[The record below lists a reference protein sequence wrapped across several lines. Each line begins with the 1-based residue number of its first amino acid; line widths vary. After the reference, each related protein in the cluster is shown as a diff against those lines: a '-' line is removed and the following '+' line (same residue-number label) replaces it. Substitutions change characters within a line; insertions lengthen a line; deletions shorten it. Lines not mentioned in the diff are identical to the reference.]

1 MADDSDLLPR
11 AIMNELEADAAV
23 ADGLRLQR
31 LAAYERA
38 LEDNKLWATP
48 PANKHPITVATR
60 QHGKDMI
67 NRVTRGGSFDPAT
80 RTYRLAD
87 GAKLTEDELARLPTQ
102 QLNSIALRVDAILGG
117 PTPRPPL
124 PFNTVLPNVASY
136 LTDHTTVRWIESGR
150 FTYVALWV
158 KATSTWYVTGTGVH
172 YGGNELTH
180 SSLLGILARSSVTD
194 VQVADDWRSVE

>member
-1 MADDSDLLPR
+1 M
-11 AIMNELEADAAV
+11 
-23 ADGLRLQR
+23 
-31 LAAYERA
+31 
-38 LEDNKLWATP
+38 
-48 PANKHPITVATR
+48 ITVADDNDLIPQELWTEVERGAQEHERLYNQRLDTYEREFEEAKHERIVSHQR
-60 QHGKDMI
+60 QQGKNLI

-87 GAKLTEDELARLPTQ
+87 GAKLTEDELARLPAHR
-102 QLNSIALRVDAILGG
+102 LASMASRMDAILGG

-124 PFNTVLPNVASY
+124 PFNTVLPNVASV
-136 LTDHTTVRWIESGR
+136 LDHTTVRWIESGR